1 MKNMKLRNKL
11 TLGVFITVAL
21 GMLLLYFTANTTIK
35 NMIQDSE
42 NTNHNNVLSAQAS
55 LINQYVNEQENLL
68 EQYSHEPVFV
78 DLLKDPEN
86 PELLAAAQ
94 KYTEDYLKQNLDEIQ
109 TLLISTEQAI
119 LTNKQ

>member
-11 TLGVFITVAL
+11 TLGVFITVAF

-68 EQYSHEPVFV
+68 EQYSHEPIFV
-78 DLLKDPEN
+78 DLLKDP
-86 PELLAAAQ
+86 
-94 KYTEDYLKQNLDEIQ
+94 
-109 TLLISTEQAI
+109 
-119 LTNKQ
+119 